1 MERLISVV
9 KIFRV
14 SQLNNFLSR
23 RTMATKL
30 DSPQFKSL
38 FCPELESL
46 SQLFGNNNYELRIAG
61 GAVRDLLQNKTPA
74 DIDLATTATPEQMK
88 KMFNDAGVRMLNVK
102 GEEHGTITARI
113 NDKENYEVTTLRIDK
128 VTDGRHAEV
137 EFTTDWLVDAN
148 RRDLTI
154 NSMFLGLDGIVYDFF
169 NGRQDLEE
177 RKVRFVGDSVQR
189 IQEDYLRI
197 LRYFRF
203 YGRISQE
210 ENAHDEDTIEA
221 IKQNVEGMAR
231 ISGER
236 IWTEWKK
243 ILIGRFGGDLTSR
256 MVEVG
261 LGPHIGL
268 PTNPNVTEL
277 KSVCNK
283 ALENNVELQSAS
295 LLASLLNSQED
306 VMALHGRLKLSG
318 FERDLCLFIVTH
330 REDKPDPKPLRPY
343 QWLEVDSKRQKD
355 TRQFIEEVL
364 KYRGDLELLE
374 LYREWEAPK
383 FPVTGHHLK
392 EGGCPPGKLM
402 SVVMGKL
409 KEKWKMADFQI
420 ELDDLLKAIPEVLE
434 DVDVT
439 KFQDRSKKGK
449 KKDKAL
455 FI

>member
-1 MERLISVV
+1 
-9 KIFRV
+9 
-14 SQLNNFLSR
+14 
-23 RTMATKL
+23 MATKL

-46 SQLFGNNNYELRIAG
+46 SQLFLKNNYEIRIAG

-74 DIDLATTATPEQMK
+74 DIDLATTATPDQMK
-88 KMFNDAGVRMLNVK
+88 KMFNDAGVRMLNMK

-137 EFTTDWLVDAN
+137 EFTTDWLLDAN

-154 NSMFLGLDGIVYDFF
+154 NSMFLGLDGSVYDFF
-169 NGRQDLEE
+169 NGTQDLAD
-177 RKVRFVGDSVQR
+177 KKIRFVGDAVGR

-203 YGRISQE
+203 YGRISE
-210 ENAHDEDTIEA
+210 ESNAHDEDTLEA
-221 IKQNVEGMAR
+221 IKQNVDGMAR

-236 IWTEWKK
+236 IWIELKK
-243 ILIGRFGGDLTSR
+243 ILIGRFAGDLTAR

-268 PTNPNVTEL
+268 PSNPNIVEL
-277 KSVCNK
+277 KSVFARSQENK
-283 ALENNVELQSAS
+283 VELQSAT

-318 FERDLCLFIVTH
+318 FERDLCLFVVTH

-343 QWLEVDSKRQKD
+343 QWLEVDAKSKPKD

-392 EGGCPPGKLM
+392 ESGCPPGKLM
-402 SVVMGKL
+402 SVVLGKL
-409 KEKWKMADFQI
+409 KEKWKLADFQV
-420 ELDDLLKAIPEVLE
+420 ELADLLKAIPEVLE

-439 KFQDRSKKGK
+439 KFEDRSKKGK
-449 KKDKAL
+449 KRP
-455 FI
+455 F